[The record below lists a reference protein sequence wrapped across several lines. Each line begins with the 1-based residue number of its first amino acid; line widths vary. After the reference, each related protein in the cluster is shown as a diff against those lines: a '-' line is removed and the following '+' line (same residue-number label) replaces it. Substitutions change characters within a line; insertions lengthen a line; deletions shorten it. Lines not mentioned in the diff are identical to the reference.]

1 MAANFELATKI
12 ESVICWQP
20 AKDVNEDCPTSVL
33 EGTPNDDV
41 RFKYIKYD

>member
-1 MAANFELATKI
+1 
-12 ESVICWQP
+12 VIAWQP
-20 AKDVNEDCPTSVL
+20 ALEAKPDGTKSAL